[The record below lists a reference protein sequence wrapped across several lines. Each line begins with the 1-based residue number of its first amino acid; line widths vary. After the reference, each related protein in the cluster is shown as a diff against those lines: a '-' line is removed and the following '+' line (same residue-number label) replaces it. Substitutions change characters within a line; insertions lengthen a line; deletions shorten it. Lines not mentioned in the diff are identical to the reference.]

1 MALKAGGE
9 INYFSC
15 IMVYSQAKNITQ
27 SQVVGRSASNI
38 GDAILGEI
46 NASSYWLIIKHR
58 YPIFIFYFL
67 FLLLL
72 ILLFS
77 ITYCILHSILFDSTI
92 HQLLALY
99 WKCGYLIMK

>member
-58 YPIFIFYFL
+58 YPIFYFFIFL

-72 ILLFS
+72 ILLFQYYILYSPFYSFS
-77 ITYCILHSILFDSTI
+77 IALSISYLHYTGSVDI
-92 HQLLALY
+92 
-99 WKCGYLIMK
+99 